1 MKSLFTVDK
10 GKPARPIWALTPD
23 MLPGWCETHAG
34 ARSAWVESNQFTA
47 AAGQVLMLPDSAG
60 SVEGVL
66 LGLGKLID
74 PFALAD
80 LPAKLPESNYRL
92 SDSAPDSVRHMSS
105 IAWAMG
111 TYQFLEYKS
120 AKKSRTWPRLVVSD
134 EFNIDR
140 LNSLVRAMFIARDLI
155 NTPAADMG
163 PEALDAAVRDVA
175 VQFGANHRSII
186 GMDLLDE
193 NYPLIHAVGRAAEQA
208 PRFIELT
215 WGSFDHPEVCLVGK
229 GVCFDT
235 GGLNLKPGNYMD
247 IMKKDMGGAAIAL
260 GLAHAIMD
268 AELPVRLRLLIGAVE
283 NAIGPHAFRPGDIL
297 PSRNGMT
304 VEIGNTDAEG
314 RLVLADLLT
323 EAASHKPDLIIDFAT
338 LTGAA
343 RVALGPEVMPF
354 YTRDDT
360 VAYEIEKSGR
370 AAHDPVWRLPLWE
383 GYDTMLDS
391 RIADVN
397 HISSSPMAGSVI
409 AALFLARFVPTE
421 QAWAHFDVYGWNIKS
436 RPGRP
441 IGGEA
446 TALRAVFTYLE
457 RHYEQS
463 QKTIQ

>member
-186 GMDLLDE
+186 GTYLLD
-193 NYPLIHAVGRAAEQA
+193 
-208 PRFIELT
+208 
-215 WGSFDHPEVCLVGK
+215 
-229 GVCFDT
+229 
-235 GGLNLKPGNYMD
+235 
-247 IMKKDMGGAAIAL
+247 
-260 GLAHAIMD
+260 
-268 AELPVRLRLLIGAVE
+268 
-283 NAIGPHAFRPGDIL
+283 
-297 PSRNGMT
+297 
-304 VEIGNTDAEG
+304 
-314 RLVLADLLT
+314 
-323 EAASHKPDLIIDFAT
+323 
-338 LTGAA
+338 
-343 RVALGPEVMPF
+343 
-354 YTRDDT
+354 
-360 VAYEIEKSGR
+360 
-370 AAHDPVWRLPLWE
+370 
-383 GYDTMLDS
+383 
-391 RIADVN
+391 
-397 HISSSPMAGSVI
+397 
-409 AALFLARFVPTE
+409 
-421 QAWAHFDVYGWNIKS
+421 
-436 RPGRP
+436 
-441 IGGEA
+441 
-446 TALRAVFTYLE
+446 
-457 RHYEQS
+457 
-463 QKTIQ
+463 